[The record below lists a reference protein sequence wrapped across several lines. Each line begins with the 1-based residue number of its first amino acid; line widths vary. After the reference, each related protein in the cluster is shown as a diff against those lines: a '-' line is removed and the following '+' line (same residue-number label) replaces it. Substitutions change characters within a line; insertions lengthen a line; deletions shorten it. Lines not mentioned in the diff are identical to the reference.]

1 MTQRKTRILILIIV
15 GLIAIKGLL
24 LFAVLPLFHHAV
36 TEVYKADVFPDGYD
50 LIAQNLLEGHGYR
63 MYADTSET
71 LFRTPGFVMVLAGI
85 FAIAGKSL
93 PAVKAFNMLLSL
105 LTGWLLFKF
114 ASRVMGSW
122 LAALIASAIFLLYP
136 GTLIVESRGGPET
149 TFTFSIVLFMLLFYR
164 ALDTLR
170 YRDFALAGA
179 VLGFG
184 LLVKSTLTLA
194 LPILF
199 LFSVVRQRE
208 RASLWRL
215 TSLFAISALAAS
227 LVLSPWVIRNYN
239 LTGEFIPT
247 STLGGLVAFQ
257 GQYVA
262 EHHSTGKQH
271 WELLNEAAQE
281 QERIARD
288 MGFRRKLTFFPQF
301 YSAADEVRYYRAL
314 GDEAKAKYEKSPSL
328 LLQVGTYNLWA
339 FWFQGKTTKA
349 TTLNMVLT
357 IPFLILSTIGAY
369 VAMRRRFCVGPL
381 LLVVTA
387 FVAVHLPLI
396 AVARFYIPLVP
407 LLAVPAALPIAS
419 GLLRW
424 WPSIESSDIKS
435 I

>member
-1 MTQRKTRILILIIV
+1 
-15 GLIAIKGLL
+15 
-24 LFAVLPLFHHAV
+24 
-36 TEVYKADVFPDGYD
+36 
-50 LIAQNLLEGHGYR
+50 

-71 LFRTPGFVMVLAGI
+71 LFRTPGFVIILVGI

-93 PAVKAFNMLLSL
+93 AAVKAFNMFMSL

-114 ASRVMGSW
+114 ASRITGSRF
-122 LAALIASAIFLLYP
+122 AALIACAIFLLYP
-136 GTLIVESRGGPET
+136 ATVIVESRGGPEA

-179 VLGFG
+179 AFGFS
-184 LLVKSTLTLA
+184 LLIKSTLALA

-215 TSLFAISALAAS
+215 TSLFAMSALAAS

-239 LTGEFIPT
+239 LTGECIPT
-247 STLGGLVAFQ
+247 STLGGLAAFQ
-257 GQYVA
+257 GLYVV
-262 EHHSTGKQH
+262 EHRSTGKQH
-271 WELLNEAAQE
+271 WELLNEAAEE
-281 QERIARD
+281 QARIARD
-288 MGFRRKLTFFPQF
+288 MGFRSQTTFFPQF

-314 GDEAKAKYEKSPSL
+314 GDKAKAKYEKSPSL
-328 LLQVGTYNLWA
+328 LLQVGAYNLWA
-339 FWFQGKTTKA
+339 FWFQGKTNKA

-369 VAMRRRFCVGPL
+369 VAVRRRFCVGPL
-381 LLVVTA
+381 LLVVTT

-407 LLAVPAALPIAS
+407 LLAVPAALPIALA
-419 GLLRW
+419 LLHWR
-424 WPSIESSDIKS
+424 PSIESPDIKPT
-435 I
+435 